1 MRRKLFA
8 GNWKMNGLRADGVT
22 LAVALAERMRSADP
36 RDWDM
41 LICPPA
47 TLLFPVA
54 EAISDSPIALGGQDC
69 HSAPSGAHTGDV
81 SAAMLKDAGCRY
93 VIVGHS
99 ERRADHG
106 EGNTLVRSKAEAAL
120 AAGLA
125 PLVCV
130 GETEGERE
138 AGDTLPVIQRQIEE
152 SLPWPADPAAFVVAY
167 EPVWAIGTGRTATSV
182 DIAEV
187 HAHIRALLTQRLGE
201 DGAGRVRVL
210 YGGSVKPGNAAE
222 ILAVANVDGAL
233 VGGASLKPDDF
244 WAIATAGA

>member
-1 MRRKLFA
+1 MRRKLIA

-22 LAVALAERMRSADP
+22 LAVALAERMRGAGP

-69 HSAPSGAHTGDV
+69 HSAASGAHTGDV
-81 SAAMLKDAGCRY
+81 SAAMLKDAGCTY

-106 EGNTLVRSKAEAAL
+106 EGNVLVRRKAEAAL
-120 AAGLA
+120 AVGLA

-130 GETEGERE
+130 GETERERE
-138 AGDTLPVIQRQIEE
+138 AGETLAVIQRQIED
-152 SLPWPADPAAFVVAY
+152 SLPWQADPAAFVVAY

-187 HAHIRALLTQRLGE
+187 HAHIRALLTQRLSE

-244 WAIATAGA
+244 WAVATAGA